1 VVGRFHK
8 RVRCLALAI
17 LGATTL
23 ALCPGWARA
32 GGNLEIRHPANPSI
46 IIPTRWDTR
55 RLPIRWLL
63 SKDGLPGSGI
73 DIATLE
79 TEIQAAFDAW
89 QALPTS
95 AAAFTFGG
103 QVEARDAHLD
113 GALALG
119 VDGRN
124 LVTFTD
130 PDLVFAPGVLAL
142 SLTTSFSGDTVV
154 TAANADLDGDGT
166 PDLPEGTYPAG
177 SIFDSDI
184 ALNSSV
190 DWSVSGAAGT
200 NDVRAV
206 ALHEIGHMLGLCHS
220 AIRDAVMWPFLS
232 EDVQS
237 VRLPTPDDVAWVSR
251 FYPSEP
257 AASAA
262 FGRIAGTVTNGA
274 NGLPI
279 LGAHVYVVDP
289 ATQASVVGGYTRD
302 DGGYELPGL
311 APGNWLVAVEP
322 LDGDP
327 PGTEPFRVND
337 VVAGTLDTNFP
348 DEFRDANEG
357 AVEADPTAATAV
369 PVTAGATTGG
379 IDIVTN
385 TLTLPAASI
394 ALPSGFSLFAWPV
407 AVPVGTTAF
416 DLLDALGGPTE
427 VSAVD
432 RFDPRTG
439 AFERAEHLG
448 GVASGVDFNV
458 RRGDG
463 YAVYMQHD
471 RIVSF
476 TGATD
481 CPALDLARGLN
492 LIGVPCRPPGY
503 TAFALL
509 ADLGTALEVDRVARF
524 DPETA
529 AYEIADYDAGGIP
542 EGADF
547 PIAHGEGYVVVMRTP
562 KGGVKLPRPG
572 REVTPRIDGLSPG
585 RGVAGTV
592 VAILGEGF
600 DPTPAKNLVTF
611 NGVPGATIVATTGTL
626 TAVVPGAATSGPVR
640 VTIGGKVSNA
650 VDFVVEPAVVHPGD
664 GAPTELV
671 SGQTAEATLS
681 ADGEQDRYTFT
692 ALAGSVVTVTATAL
706 NPGVPDLVLVLE
718 DPFGAIAAIDD
729 NGGGGTDPRLN
740 NFVLTAT
747 GTHTIV
753 VTNVPGSGTGSYR
766 VTLSIATRPAET
778 QVSILSGD
786 VQTGEPG
793 TELADPLTV
802 FATGPTGAALAG
814 IPVTIVATEGEV
826 EGQTIP
832 GPIQAGT
839 IVIATNASGI
849 VSIKSQLPN
858 KTGLF
863 TIQVAIPG
871 AKTVVS
877 FKVAATSGRVTQVTM
892 VGDGQHGLVDTLL
905 PAPIAVVLK
914 TATGMPVPGAAVQFK
929 VVSGGGTVTPTGAR
943 QSDAAGMVAVTWK
956 LGKLVTA
963 PQIVA
968 AAVPGRARPLLFEA
982 IPDPGAPAKISA
994 DKTNFTRVTLG
1005 TNILNAL
1012 FVRVLDAFGN
1022 PVPDTTVTYFAP
1034 GGLTVRPGVG
1044 PDGVVFPDFK
1054 TNAEGLHVAAVG
1066 VIVKVPPPSSTCHD
1080 LLADTVPTIDEFGKR
1095 RGLDP
1100 YEITASVPGVSSNP
1114 YHVDVDMGPRLAFA
1128 EGAVLEGPMGASRP
1142 LALGLERFERFDRN
1156 GDNNFVPDPFDC
1168 FTSVRVASQVVH
1180 LTAHRTDLHDE
1191 TAEGLIPTR
1200 GYPSDTPTDAGG
1212 TALFSVTLGDV
1223 PGTVVVGGNIKKV
1236 HVVFPRAQGMTADFE
1251 DPSQL
1256 STGLI
1261 ANVQGPRLLV
1271 DLKDNESGIDLKTI
1285 VAMLN
1290 GTPFFNGAAP
1300 PGLLKDFPDRLEV
1313 FVGDRALKTI
1323 DAALVRDGAFNHV
1336 GISYFPSRPKLMA
1349 SGNMLALGPFKDR
1362 AGNLTAAPAPM
1373 TFTWP

>member
-1 VVGRFHK
+1 VVGRFHA
-8 RVRCLALAI
+8 RGRCLALAI

-23 ALCPGWARA
+23 ALCPGWALA
-32 GGNLEIRHPANPSI
+32 GGNLENRQPADPSVI
-46 IIPTRWDTR
+46 VSTLWDTR

-63 SKDGLPGSGI
+63 SNDGLPGSGI
-73 DIATLE
+73 DTATLE
-79 TEIQAAFDAW
+79 AEIQAAFDAW
-89 QALPTS
+89 EALPTS

-103 QVEARDAHLD
+103 RVDARDAQL
-113 GALALG
+113 GGTLALG
-119 VDGRN
+119 IDGRN

-142 SLTTSFSGDTVV
+142 SLTTSFTSDFVV

-177 SIFDSDI
+177 RIFDSDI

-190 DWSVSGAAGT
+190 DWSVGGAAGT

-206 ALHEIGHMLGLCHS
+206 ALHEVGHMLGLCHS
-220 AIRDAVMWPFLS
+220 AIRDAVMWPFLP

-237 VRLPTPDDVAWVSR
+237 VRLPAPDDVAWVSR

-262 FGRIAGTVTNGA
+262 FGRIAGRVTNGA

-289 ATQASVVGGYTRD
+289 ATQASVVGAYTRD
-302 DGGYELPGL
+302 DGTYELPGL

-327 PGTEPFRVND
+327 PGTEPFRVNN

-348 DEFRDANEG
+348 DEFRDADEG

-369 PVTAGATTGG
+369 PVTAGVTAGG
-379 IDIVTN
+379 IDVVTN
-385 TLTLPAASI
+385 TLTLPASSVS
-394 ALPSGFSLFAWPV
+394 LPAGFSLFAWPV
-407 AVPVGTTAF
+407 AVPAETTAF
-416 DLLDALGGPTE
+416 DLLEALGGPTE
-427 VSAVD
+427 VAAVD

-439 AFERAEHLG
+439 AFERAEHRDG
-448 GVASGVDFNV
+448 AAAGVAFSV

-463 YAVYMQHD
+463 YAVYMQRE

-509 ADLGTALEVDRVARF
+509 DDLGTSLEVDRVARF
-524 DPETA
+524 DPETDVYQVA
-529 AYEIADYDAGGIP
+529 RYGAGGVA
-542 EGADF
+542 EGDDF
-547 PIAHGEGYVVVMRTP
+547 PIAHGEGYLVVMRTP
-562 KGGVKLPRPG
+562 KGGVRIPRAG

-585 RGVAGTV
+585 RGVPGTV

-611 NGVPGATIVATTGTL
+611 NGVPGATIVATTGTV

-640 VTIGGKVSNA
+640 VTIGGNVSNA

-664 GAPTELV
+664 GTTTELV
-671 SGQTAEATLS
+671 SGQTAEASLS

-692 ALAGSVVTVTATAL
+692 ALAGSVVTVSATAL

-740 NFVLTAT
+740 NFVLTTT

-753 VTNVPGSGTGSYR
+753 VTNAPGSGTGGYR

-793 TELADPLTV
+793 TELPDPLTV

-826 EGQTIP
+826 EGQTLP
-832 GPIQAGT
+832 GPIEAGT
-839 IVIATNASGI
+839 IVVSTNASGI
-849 VSIKSQLPN
+849 VSVTSQLPN

-863 TIQVAIPG
+863 TIQVVIPG
-871 AKTVVS
+871 AKPVS
-877 FKVAATSGRVTQVTM
+877 FKVAATSGRATQVTM
-892 VGDGQHGLVDTLL
+892 EGNEQHGVVDTLL
-905 PAPIAVVLK
+905 AAPIAVVLK
-914 TATGMPVPGAAVQFK
+914 TAAGAPVSGAAVEFK
-929 VVSGGGTVTPTGAR
+929 VVSGGGVVTPTGAHL
-943 QSDAAGMVAVTWK
+943 SDAAGRVSVTWK
-956 LGKLVTA
+956 IGKLVAA

-968 AAVPGRARPLLFEA
+968 AAVPGRSRPLLFEA
-982 IPDPGAPAKISA
+982 IPEPGTPAKLVA
-994 DKTNFTRVTLG
+994 DKTNFTRVSLG
-1005 TNILNAL
+1005 TSILNAL
-1012 FVRVLDAFGN
+1012 FVRLLDGFGN
-1022 PVPDTTVTYFAP
+1022 PVPNVTVTYFSPP
-1034 GGLTVRPGVG
+1034 GIAVSPGVG
-1044 PDGVVFPDFK
+1044 LDGVAFPDFK
-1054 TNAEGLHVAAVG
+1054 TNDKGLHVAAVG
-1066 VIVKVPPPSSTCHD
+1066 VAMRPIPGSSCSDLVADVAPS
-1080 LLADTVPTIDEFGKR
+1080 IDEFGVPR
-1095 RGLDP
+1095 RGP
-1100 YEITASVPGVSSNP
+1100 YAITASAPGASHT
-1114 YHVDVDMGPRLAFA
+1114 YHVDVDMGPRLAFTL
-1128 EGAVLEGPMGASRP
+1128 GATLDGPMGASRP
-1142 LALGLERFERFDRN
+1142 LAFGLERIERFDK
-1156 GDNNFVPDPFDC
+1156 GFDNNFVPDPFDC
-1168 FTSVRVASQVVH
+1168 FTTVRVPNQLVH
-1180 LTAHRTDLHDE
+1180 LTAHRLDGNDE
-1191 TAEGLIPTR
+1191 TAVGLMPTR
-1200 GYPSDTPTDAGG
+1200 GQPTDVPTDSNGLASF
-1212 TALFSVTLGDV
+1212 AVTLGDV
-1223 PGTVVVGGNIKKV
+1223 SGNALVIGNIQKV
-1236 HVVFPRAQGMTADFE
+1236 HVVFARAQNMTADFE

-1256 STGLI
+1256 TSGLT
-1261 ANVQGPRLLV
+1261 ARVQGPRLLV
-1271 DLKDNESGIDLKTI
+1271 DLTDHGSGIDLKTV
-1285 VAMLN
+1285 VATLN
-1290 GTPFFNGAAP
+1290 GTPFFDGAAP
-1300 PGLLKDFPDRLEV
+1300 PGIPKTFPDRLDV
-1313 FVGDRALKTI
+1313 LVGNRPLKTI
-1323 DAALVRDGAFNHV
+1323 DANLVRDGAFNQV
-1336 GISYFPSRPKLMA
+1336 TFNYFPSRPKLMA
-1349 SGNMLALGPFKDR
+1349 SGNMLALGPFTDR
-1362 AGNLTAAPAPM
+1362 AGNAGVAPAPM

>member
-1 VVGRFHK
+1 MVGRFHA
-8 RVRCLALAI
+8 RGRYLALSI
-17 LGATTL
+17 LGAMAL
-23 ALCPGWARA
+23 ALCPGWALA
-32 GGNLEIRHPANPSI
+32 GGNIEHRKPTDPSI
-46 IIPTRWDTR
+46 VISTLWDTR

-73 DIATLE
+73 GIATLE

-103 QVEARDAHLD
+103 RVDARDAHLD

-130 PDLVFAPGVLAL
+130 PDLVFAPGVVAL
-142 SLTTSFSGDTVV
+142 SLTTSFTNDFVV

-166 PDLPEGTYPAG
+166 ADLPVGTYPAG
-177 SIFDSDI
+177 SVFDSDI
-184 ALNSSV
+184 AFNSSV
-190 DWSVSGAAGT
+190 GWSVSGAAGT

-220 AIRDAVMWPFLS
+220 AIRDAVMWPFLP
-232 EDVQS
+232 EDVLS
-237 VRLPTPDDVAWVSR
+237 ARVPASDDVAWVSR

-262 FGRIAGTVTNGA
+262 FGRIAGKVTNGA

-279 LGAHVYVVDP
+279 LGAHVYAVDP

-302 DGGYELPGL
+302 DGTYELPGL
-311 APGNWLVAVEP
+311 TPGSWLVAVEP

-348 DEFRDANEG
+348 DEFRDADEG

-369 PVTAGATTGG
+369 PVTAGATAGG

-385 TLTLPAASI
+385 TLTLPAASV
-394 ALPSGFSLFAWPV
+394 ALPAGFSLFAWPV
-407 AVPVGTTAF
+407 AVPAETTAF
-416 DLLDALGGPTE
+416 DLLEALGGRTE
-427 VSAVD
+427 VAAVD
-432 RFDPRTG
+432 RFDPQTG
-439 AFERAEHLG
+439 AFERAEHRD
-448 GVASGVDFNV
+448 GVASGIDFGV

-463 YAVYMQHD
+463 YAVYMEHE

-492 LIGVPCRPPGY
+492 LIGIPCRPPGY

-509 ADLGTALEVDRVARF
+509 EDLGTALEVDRVARF
-524 DPETA
+524 DPDTDTYQVA
-529 AYEIADYDAGGIP
+529 SYAAGGLP
-542 EGADF
+542 EGDDF
-547 PIAHGEGYVVVMRTP
+547 PIAHGEGYLVVMRAP
-562 KGGVKLPRPG
+562 KGGVRIPRPG

-585 RGVAGTV
+585 RGVPGTV

-640 VTIGGKVSNA
+640 ATIGGKVSNA
-650 VDFVVEPAVVHPGD
+650 VDFVVEPAVVQPGD
-664 GAPTELV
+664 GTPTDLV
-671 SGQTAEATLS
+671 SGQTAEASLS

-729 NGGGGTDPRLN
+729 NGGGATDPRLN

-753 VTNVPGSGTGSYR
+753 VTNVPGSGTGGYR
-766 VTLSIATRPAET
+766 LTLSIATRPAET

-793 TELADPLTV
+793 AELPDPLIV

-832 GPIQAGT
+832 GPIAAGT
-839 IVIATNASGI
+839 IVVSTNASGI

-871 AKTVVS
+871 AMPVS
-877 FKVAATSGRVTQVTM
+877 FKVAATSGRATQVTM
-892 VGDGQHGLVDTLL
+892 LGNEQHGAVDTLL
-905 PAPIAVVLK
+905 AAPIAVVLK
-914 TATGMPVPGAAVQFK
+914 TATGTPVGGAAVQFK
-929 VVSGGGTVTPTGAR
+929 VVSGGGVVTPTGAH

-956 LGKLVTA
+956 LGKLVSA

-968 AAVPGRARPLLFEA
+968 AAVPGRSRPLLFEA
-982 IPDPGAPAKISA
+982 IPEPGAPAKITA
-994 DKTNFTRVTLG
+994 DKTDFTRVSLS

-1012 FVRVLDAFGN
+1012 FVRVLDGFGN
-1022 PVPDTTVTYFAP
+1022 PVPNTTVTYVAP
-1034 GGLTVRPGVG
+1034 PGLTVQPGVG
-1044 PDGVVFPDFK
+1044 PDGVAFPDFK
-1054 TNAEGLHVAAVG
+1054 TNDKGLHVAAVG
-1066 VIVKVPPPSSTCHD
+1066 VTMTAAIPGSTCPD
-1080 LLADTVPTIDEFGKR
+1080 LLAGIAPTIDEFGIH
-1095 RGLDP
+1095 GNSP
-1100 YEITASVPGVSSNP
+1100 YPIVASAGGASHT
-1114 YHVDVDMGPRLAFA
+1114 YLVDVDMGPRLVFS
-1128 EGAVLEGPMGASRP
+1128 EGAVIDGPMGASRP
-1142 LALGLERFERFDRN
+1142 LVLGLLRTERFDK
-1156 GDNNFVPDPFDC
+1156 GNNNDFRPDPFDC
-1168 FTSVRVASQVVH
+1168 FTIVPVPNQMVH
-1180 LTAHRTDLHDE
+1180 LTAHRLDGNDE
-1191 TAEGLIPTR
+1191 TDEGLMPTR
-1200 GYPSDTPTDAGG
+1200 GQPADVTTDVHGAAGF
-1212 TALFSVTLGDV
+1212 TVILGDV
-1223 PGTVVVGGNIKKV
+1223 PGTAVVVGSIKKV
-1236 HVVFPRAQGMTADFE
+1236 HVVFARAQNTSADFE

-1256 STGLI
+1256 STGL
-1261 ANVQGPRLLV
+1261 AASVQGPQLFVDLV
-1271 DLKDNESGIDLKTI
+1271 DYGSGIDLKTV
-1285 VAMLN
+1285 VATLN
-1290 GTPFFNGAAP
+1290 GTAFFDGAAP
-1300 PGLLKDFPDRLEV
+1300 PGVPFYFPNRLEV
-1313 FVGDRALKTI
+1313 LVGDRPLQRI
-1323 DAALVRDGAFNHV
+1323 DLALVRDGAFNHV
-1336 GISYFPSRPKLMA
+1336 RLKYFPSRPKLMA
-1349 SGNMLALGPFKDR
+1349 AGNVLDMSPFKDR
-1362 AGNLTAAPAPM
+1362 AGNAGVPPPPT